1 MKKIITLIL
10 YMLLT
15 SSLSACDRDV
25 VQQSD
30 STVLPKAT
38 DELSHSDMIENADIG
53 NGSVTV
59 QYIVGDIILADD
71 SIVKAADITTI
82 DDSNLPVAV
91 IAGIKDD
98 GTVLGVGVH
107 RSNSS
112 LQWASDESTGYT
124 TKFTDIVCTQTN
136 IEDAVSATFKG
147 DMDGSDNWEIIC
159 SEDRLGSEDALN
171 NYPALNFVN
180 TYAENYKLTGAYIG
194 GWYMPSIAEL
204 CTVYKNREAINTSL
218 QKIYKID
225 NSAAMNGLGTNW
237 YWSSSQSD
245 FNDDYV
251 WFVHYFNGYVC
262 DCPKNL
268 TNLNVLV
275 VRTF

>member
-15 SSLSACDRDV
+15 SSLSACDRDML
-25 VQQSD
+25 QRSD
-30 STVLPKAT
+30 STVLPKST
-38 DELSHSDMIENADIG
+38 DEQSHLDMIENADIE
-53 NGSVTV
+53 NNAVTV
-59 QYIVGDIILADD
+59 QYALGDIILADG
-71 SIVKAADITTI
+71 SVVKAADITTI
-82 DDSNLPVAV
+82 DDSNFPVAV

-107 RSNSS
+107 RSNGT
-112 LQWASDESTGYT
+112 LQWAIDGTTGYT

-136 IEDAVSATFKG
+136 SEDAVAAAFKG
-147 DMDGSDNWEIIC
+147 DMDGSDNWDIIC
-159 SEDRLGSEDALN
+159 SKDRIGAEDALN
-171 NYPALNFVN
+171 NYPALDFVN
-180 TYAENYKLTGAYIG
+180 TYATNFKLTGTYAY

-204 CTVYKNREAINTSL
+204 CIVYKNREIINTSL
-218 QKIYKID
+218 QKIYKLD

-268 TNLNVLV
+268 TNLHVLA
-275 VRTF
+275 VRAF